1 MTTAARE
8 NSSQASIERTGPDDR
23 RRFVAPPWLTP
34 AVRVRAF
41 TVIIAAVAAILY
53 LTFVR
58 QMAPPPMPDF
68 IIPWP
73 LAAVAFFLGE
83 TNVVDIH
90 FVRER
95 HSFSLSE
102 VPGVAFLFLLPP
114 TEYVAACVVGTGLAL
129 LVDRNQSGVRRA
141 FNLAQFSL
149 AAVVALM
156 IFHAIATPANPPGP
170 REWLAAFL
178 AAGMTSALEATLV
191 ATAISL
197 SGGAPQFR
205 LLPQMLSFSEMVAMA
220 NASLATMAVMVLWRD
235 PRSIVLLAVPTAVVF
250 VAYRAYIGE
259 REKHERLELLYESSR
274 LLHYAP
280 ELDSAIGALLEHARR
295 MFRAERAELMLFPE
309 PLLDAALRSS
319 SGGADGPETM
329 VPVTVSVDDSL
340 RVRSAK
346 EARAFSAMPGRS
358 WTRDWELVEEAMI
371 GPLVGEHGVFGAL
384 TIINRLGEGTTFAPD
399 DLRLLETVA
408 NQAAVALENGQLEQ
422 SLHELSRLK
431 EELRHQAFHD
441 SLTGLPNRP
450 AFVDEVELRVSL
462 ADEGDEPPVVAFLDL
477 DDFKVVNDTLG
488 HAAGDELL
496 IAVAE
501 RIAEQ
506 LRPGDMVARFGGDEF
521 ALLPVGGSS
530 VADAL
535 AISQRIITSL
545 ELPFQIHGTEVI
557 VGCSAGI
564 SAVRPGAA
572 VDEVLRNAD
581 VAMYRAKADG
591 KRRAQVFDPT
601 MHSSIVERHALT
613 SDLGRS
619 VSRGDLTVAYQPIVV
634 LTSGRIVG
642 VEALVRWDH
651 PTRGPIDPTE
661 FVGLA
666 EENGTILA
674 LGRAVLQTAA
684 RQVVE
689 WHRLPGL
696 ESLQL
701 SVNLSPLQ
709 LQQPGFIDEVV
720 AEIHDA
726 GIDPHDLTFEMT
738 ETAMFRDIGATIAT
752 LDALRDLGIR
762 IAMDDFGT
770 GYSSL
775 AYLRRFPVDSLKIA
789 RELIA
794 GPAESDDPEAWAF
807 ARAIVALGRSL
818 GLSTVAEGIETPEQ
832 LRVLRGLGC
841 GLGQGYLFG
850 KPAAAADLETLL
862 VHAASAH
869 VVPPIKRR
877 ARGHALRTPERG
889 DSVVAW

>member
-1 MTTAARE
+1 M
-8 NSSQASIERTGPDDR
+8 N
-23 RRFVAPPWLTP
+23 
-34 AVRVRAF
+34 
-41 TVIIAAVAAILY
+41 
-53 LTFVR
+53 
-58 QMAPPPMPDF
+58 
-68 IIPWP
+68 
-73 LAAVAFFLGE
+73 
-83 TNVVDIH
+83 
-90 FVRER
+90 
-95 HSFSLSE
+95 
-102 VPGVAFLFLLPP
+102 
-114 TEYVAACVVGTGLAL
+114 
-129 LVDRNQSGVRRA
+129 
-141 FNLAQFSL
+141 
-149 AAVVALM
+149 
-156 IFHAIATPANPPGP
+156 
-170 REWLAAFL
+170 
-178 AAGMTSALEATLV
+178 
-191 ATAISL
+191 
-197 SGGAPQFR
+197 
-205 LLPQMLSFSEMVAMA
+205 
-220 NASLATMAVMVLWRD
+220 
-235 PRSIVLLAVPTAVVF
+235 
-250 VAYRAYIGE
+250 
-259 REKHERLELLYESSR
+259 
-274 LLHYAP
+274 
-280 ELDSAIGALLEHARR
+280 
-295 MFRAERAELMLFPE
+295 
-309 PLLDAALRSS
+309 
-319 SGGADGPETM
+319 
-329 VPVTVSVDDSL
+329 
-340 RVRSAK
+340 
-346 EARAFSAMPGRS
+346 
-358 WTRDWELVEEAMI
+358 
-371 GPLVGEHGVFGAL
+371 
-384 TIINRLGEGTTFAPD
+384 
-399 DLRLLETVA
+399 
-408 NQAAVALENGQLEQ
+408 
-422 SLHELSRLK
+422 
-431 EELRHQAFHD
+431 
-441 SLTGLPNRP
+441 
-450 AFVDEVELRVSL
+450 EVELRISL
-462 ADEGDEPPVVAFLDL
+462 ASETDEPPVVAFLDL
-477 DDFKVVNDTLG
+477 DDFKVVNDTQG

-496 IAVAE
+496 IGVAE
-501 RIAEQ
+501 RIVEQ

-521 ALLPVGGSS
+521 ALLPIAGST

-535 AISQRIITSL
+535 AIAQRIITSL

-557 VGCSAGI
+557 VGCSAGV

-613 SDLGRS
+613 SELGRS

-720 AEIHDA
+720 SEIHDA
-726 GIDPHDLTFEMT
+726 GIDPNDLTFEMT

-752 LDALRDLGIR
+752 LEALRDLGIR

-794 GPAESDDPEAWAF
+794 GPAELDDPEAWAF

-818 GLSTVAEGIETPEQ
+818 GLSTVAEGIETPQQ

-850 KPAAAADLETLL
+850 KPAAAEEIQSVLMN
-862 VHAASAH
+862 AASAQMAAP
-869 VVPPIKRR
+869 VKRR
-877 ARGHALRTPERG
+877 ARAHAARTPERAEG
-889 DSVVAW
+889 IVAW

>member
-1 MTTAARE
+1 MATASHANRSQGPLGRARI
-8 NSSQASIERTGPDDR
+8 AGR
-23 RRFVAPPWLTP
+23 RRFDDAKWLTP
-34 AVRVRAF
+34 AVRIRAF
-41 TVIIAAVAAILY
+41 TVLIAAVAGVLY
-53 LTFVR
+53 LTVVR
-58 QMAPPPMPDF
+58 DIVPLPVPLV
-68 IIPWP
+68 IPWP
-73 LAAVAFFLGE
+73 LAAIAFFLGE
-83 TNVVDIH
+83 TNVVEVH
-90 FVRER
+90 FLRER

-102 VPGVAFLFLLPP
+102 LPAIAFLFLLAP
-114 TEYVAACVVGTGLAL
+114 TDYVLACVLGTGLAL
-129 LVDRNQSGVRRA
+129 LVDRKQSSLRRA
-141 FNLAQFSL
+141 FNVVQFGL
-149 AAVVALM
+149 AAVVALI
-156 IFHAIATPANPPGP
+156 IFHAVASLEVPPGP
-170 REWLAAFL
+170 REWAGAFL
-178 AAGMTSALEATLV
+178 AAGATSALEATVV
-191 ATAISL
+191 ACAISM
-197 SGGAPQFR
+197 SGGAPQLR

-220 NASLATMAVMVLWRD
+220 NASLATLAVMVLWVD
-235 PRSIVLLAVPTAVVF
+235 PRSVILLAVPTAVVF

-259 REKHERLELLYESSR
+259 REKHDRLELLYESSR
-274 LLHYAP
+274 LLHYTP
-280 ELDSAIGALLEHARR
+280 ELDSAIGLLLDHARR

-309 PLLDAALRSS
+309 PTLDAALRSS
-319 SGGADGPETM
+319 SGGPDGPETM
-329 VPVTVSVDDSL
+329 VPVTVAADDSL
-340 RVRSAK
+340 RVRTTH
-346 EARAFSAMPGRS
+346 EARAFSALPGRS
-358 WTRDWELVEEAMI
+358 WTTDWEQVREAMI
-371 GPLVGEHGVFGAL
+371 GPLVGEAGVFGAL
-384 TIINRLGEGTTFAPD
+384 TIINRVGEGTSFEPD

-450 AFVDEVELRVSL
+450 AFVEEVELRIAASNDDD
-462 ADEGDEPPVVAFLDL
+462 APPVVVFLDL
-477 DDFKVVNDTLG
+477 DDFKIVNDTLG

-496 IAVAE
+496 VAVAE
-501 RIAEQ
+501 RIGEM
-506 LRPGDMVARFGGDEF
+506 LRPGDLVARFGGDEF
-521 ALLPVGGSS
+521 ALLPVAGSS

-535 AISQRIITSL
+535 AMTQRIITAL
-545 ELPFQIHGTEVI
+545 ERPFPVSGTDVI

-564 SAVRPGAA
+564 SAVYGDTP

-601 MHSSIVERHALT
+601 MHSSIVDRHTLT

-619 VSRGDLTVAYQPIVV
+619 VSRGDLTVAYQPIVA
-634 LTSGRIVG
+634 LASGQIVG

-651 PTRGPIDPTE
+651 PLRGPIDPAE
-661 FVGLA
+661 FVGMA

-696 ESLQL
+696 EKLAL

-709 LQQPGFIDEVV
+709 IQHPGFIEEVI
-720 AEIHDA
+720 AEVHDA
-726 GIDPHDLTFEMT
+726 GVDPHDLTFEMT

-752 LDALRDLGIR
+752 LEALRDLGVK

-841 GLGQGYLFG
+841 VYGQGYLFG
-850 KPAAAADLETLL
+850 RPAAAADLEPLL
-862 VHAASAH
+862 LRAVTAQQDERLARRPSGHAA
-869 VVPPIKRR
+869 R
-877 ARGHALRTPERG
+877 APERG
-889 DSVVAW
+889 DRVVAW

>member
-1 MTTAARE
+1 MATAARE
-8 NSSQASIERTGPDDR
+8 NDSQATIERPGTPER

-34 AVRVRAF
+34 AVRVRGF
-41 TVIIAAVAAILY
+41 TFIIATVAAILY
-53 LTFVR
+53 LAIVR
-58 QMAPPPMPDF
+58 ELPAPPVALH
-68 IIPWP
+68 IPWP

-90 FVRER
+90 FMRER

-114 TEYVAACVVGTGLAL
+114 TDYVAACVLGTGLAL
-129 LVDRNQSGVRRA
+129 LMDRNQSSVRRA

-149 AAVVALM
+149 AAVVGLM
-156 IFHAIATPANPPGP
+156 IFHAIATPVAVPGP
-170 REWLAAFL
+170 REWLAAFV
-178 AAGMTSALEATLV
+178 AAGITSALEATLV

-197 SGGAPQFR
+197 SGGATQYR

-220 NASLATMAVMVLWRD
+220 NASLATLAVMVLLVD

-309 PLLDAALRSS
+309 PSLDAGLRSS
-319 SGGADGPETM
+319 SGGTGGPETM
-329 VPVTVSVDDSL
+329 VPVTVATDDTL
-340 RVRSAK
+340 RMRTTS
-346 EARAFSAMPGRS
+346 EGRAFSALPGRS
-358 WTRDWELVEEAMI
+358 WTNDWETVEEAMI

-384 TIINRLGEGTTFAPD
+384 TIINRLGEGTSFEPD

-450 AFVDEVELRVSL
+450 AFVNEVELRISL
-462 ADEGDEPPVVAFLDL
+462 ASETDEPPVVAFLDL
-477 DDFKVVNDTLG
+477 DDFKVVNDTQG

-496 IAVAE
+496 IGVAE
-501 RIAEQ
+501 RIVEQ

-521 ALLPVGGSS
+521 ALLPIAGST

-535 AISQRIITSL
+535 AIAQRIITSL

-557 VGCSAGI
+557 VGCSAGV

-613 SDLGRS
+613 SELGRS

-726 GIDPHDLTFEMT
+726 GIDPNDLTFEMT

-752 LDALRDLGIR
+752 LEALRDLGIR

-818 GLSTVAEGIETPEQ
+818 GLSTVAEGIETPQQ

-850 KPAAAADLETLL
+850 KPAAAEEIQSVLMN
-862 VHAASAH
+862 AASAQLAAP
-869 VVPPIKRR
+869 VKRR
-877 ARGHALRTPERG
+877 ARAHAARTPERAEG
-889 DSVVAW
+889 IVAW

>member
-1 MTTAARE
+1 MR
-8 NSSQASIERTGPDDR
+8 S
-23 RRFVAPPWLTP
+23 
-34 AVRVRAF
+34 
-41 TVIIAAVAAILY
+41 
-53 LTFVR
+53 
-58 QMAPPPMPDF
+58 PPP
-68 IIPWP
+68 
-73 LAAVAFFLGE
+73 A
-83 TNVVDIH
+83 
-90 FVRER
+90 
-95 HSFSLSE
+95 S
-102 VPGVAFLFLLPP
+102 
-114 TEYVAACVVGTGLAL
+114 
-129 LVDRNQSGVRRA
+129 
-141 FNLAQFSL
+141 
-149 AAVVALM
+149 
-156 IFHAIATPANPPGP
+156 PPGP
-170 REWLAAFL
+170 REWLAAFI
-178 AAGMTSALEATLV
+178 AAGITSALEATLV

-197 SGGAPQFR
+197 SGGAPQLR

-220 NASLATMAVMVLWRD
+220 NSSLATLAVMVIWFD
-235 PRSIVLLAVPTAVVF
+235 PRSIILLAVPTAVVF
-250 VAYRAYIGE
+250 VAYRAYIRE

-309 PLLDAALRSS
+309 PSLDAALRSS

-329 VPVTVSVDDSL
+329 VPVTRRPGRRAARQDDERGTGVQRPPRSVVDEGLGSGRGGDDRSAGRRARRL
-340 RVRSAK
+340 RRIDDHQPPRGRHQLRARRPAPAGDGRQPGRRRPRERTARAVPPRAVASQGGAPPPGIPRLADGPPQPARVRGRG
-346 EARAFSAMPGRS
+346 RA
-358 WTRDWELVEEAMI
+358 
-371 GPLVGEHGVFGAL
+371 
-384 TIINRLGEGTTFAPD
+384 
-399 DLRLLETVA
+399 
-408 NQAAVALENGQLEQ
+408 
-422 SLHELSRLK
+422 
-431 EELRHQAFHD
+431 
-441 SLTGLPNRP
+441 
-450 AFVDEVELRVSL
+450 
-462 ADEGDEPPVVAFLDL
+462 ADVRWRRADEPPVVAFLDL

-530 VADAL
+530 VAEAL

-557 VGCSAGI
+557 VGCSAGV
-564 SAVRPGAA
+564 AAARPGAA

-613 SDLGRS
+613 SELGRS

-642 VEALVRWDH
+642 VEALVRWNH

-661 FVGLA
+661 FVGMA

-696 ESLQL
+696 EALQL

-752 LDALRDLGIR
+752 LEALRDLGIR

-818 GLSTVAEGIETPEQ
+818 GLSTVAEGIETPQQ

-850 KPAAAADLETLL
+850 RPAAAADLEAVL

-869 VVPPIKRR
+869 VVPPMKRR
-877 ARGHALRTPERG
+877 ARGHAARTTERAEG
-889 DSVVAW
+889 VVVW

>member
-1 MTTAARE
+1 MRTT
-8 NSSQASIERTGPDDR
+8 
-23 RRFVAPPWLTP
+23 
-34 AVRVRAF
+34 
-41 TVIIAAVAAILY
+41 
-53 LTFVR
+53 
-58 QMAPPPMPDF
+58 
-68 IIPWP
+68 
-73 LAAVAFFLGE
+73 
-83 TNVVDIH
+83 
-90 FVRER
+90 
-95 HSFSLSE
+95 SE
-102 VPGVAFLFLLPP
+102 G
-114 TEYVAACVVGTGLAL
+114 
-129 LVDRNQSGVRRA
+129 
-141 FNLAQFSL
+141 
-149 AAVVALM
+149 
-156 IFHAIATPANPPGP
+156 
-170 REWLAAFL
+170 
-178 AAGMTSALEATLV
+178 
-191 ATAISL
+191 
-197 SGGAPQFR
+197 
-205 LLPQMLSFSEMVAMA
+205 
-220 NASLATMAVMVLWRD
+220 
-235 PRSIVLLAVPTAVVF
+235 
-250 VAYRAYIGE
+250 
-259 REKHERLELLYESSR
+259 
-274 LLHYAP
+274 
-280 ELDSAIGALLEHARR
+280 
-295 MFRAERAELMLFPE
+295 
-309 PLLDAALRSS
+309 
-319 SGGADGPETM
+319 
-329 VPVTVSVDDSL
+329 
-340 RVRSAK
+340 
-346 EARAFSAMPGRS
+346 RAFSALPGRS
-358 WTRDWELVEEAMI
+358 WTNDWETVEEAMI

-384 TIINRLGEGTTFAPD
+384 TIINRLGEGTSFEPD

-450 AFVDEVELRVSL
+450 AFVNEVELRISL
-462 ADEGDEPPVVAFLDL
+462 ASEMEEPPVVAFLDL
-477 DDFKVVNDTLG
+477 DDFKVVNDTQG

-496 IAVAE
+496 IGVAE
-501 RIAEQ
+501 RIVEQ

-521 ALLPVGGSS
+521 ALLPITGST

-535 AISQRIITSL
+535 AIAQRIITSL

-557 VGCSAGI
+557 VGCSAGV

-613 SDLGRS
+613 SELGRS

-720 AEIHDA
+720 SEIHDA
-726 GIDPHDLTFEMT
+726 GIDPNDLTFEMT

-752 LDALRDLGIR
+752 LEALRDLGIR

-818 GLSTVAEGIETPEQ
+818 GLSTVAEGIETPQQ

-850 KPAAAADLETLL
+850 KPASAGETQSVLMN
-862 VHAASAH
+862 AASAQMAAP
-869 VVPPIKRR
+869 VKRR
-877 ARGHALRTPERG
+877 ARAHAARTPERAEG
-889 DSVVAW
+889 IVAW

>member
-1 MTTAARE
+1 MATAARE
-8 NSSQASIERTGPDDR
+8 NDSQATSERTGTPER

-34 AVRVRAF
+34 AVRVRGF
-41 TVIIAAVAAILY
+41 TVIIATVAAILY
-53 LTFVR
+53 LAIVR
-58 QMAPPPMPDF
+58 ELPAPPVGLHV
-68 IIPWP
+68 PWP

-90 FVRER
+90 FMRER

-114 TEYVAACVVGTGLAL
+114 TEYVAACVFGTGLAL
-129 LVDRNQSGVRRA
+129 LMDRNQSGVRRA

-149 AAVVALM
+149 AAVVGLI
-156 IFHAIATPANPPGP
+156 IFHAIATPVPVPGP
-170 REWLAAFL
+170 REWLAAFV
-178 AAGMTSALEATLV
+178 AAGATSALEATLV

-197 SGGAPQFR
+197 SGGATQFR

-220 NASLATMAVMVLWRD
+220 NASLATLAVMVLLVD

-309 PLLDAALRSS
+309 PSLDAGLRSS
-319 SGGADGPETM
+319 SGGSGGPETM
-329 VPVTVSVDDSL
+329 VPVTVATDDTL
-340 RVRSAK
+340 RMRTTS
-346 EARAFSAMPGRS
+346 EGRAFSALPGRS
-358 WTRDWELVEEAMI
+358 WTNDWETVEEAMI

-384 TIINRLGEGTTFAPD
+384 TIINRLGEGTSFEPD

-450 AFVDEVELRVSL
+450 AFVNEVELRISL
-462 ADEGDEPPVVAFLDL
+462 ASETDEPPVVAFLDL
-477 DDFKVVNDTLG
+477 DDFKVVNDTQG

-496 IAVAE
+496 IGVAE
-501 RIAEQ
+501 RIVEQ

-521 ALLPVGGSS
+521 ALLPIAGST

-535 AISQRIITSL
+535 AIAQRIITSL

-557 VGCSAGI
+557 VGCSAGV

-613 SDLGRS
+613 SELGRS

-720 AEIHDA
+720 SEIHDA
-726 GIDPHDLTFEMT
+726 GIDPNDLTFEMT

-752 LDALRDLGIR
+752 LEALRDLGIR

-818 GLSTVAEGIETPEQ
+818 GLSTVAEGIETPQQ

-850 KPAAAADLETLL
+850 KPAAADEIQSVLMN
-862 VHAASAH
+862 AASAQMAAP
-869 VVPPIKRR
+869 VKRR
-877 ARGHALRTPERG
+877 ARAHAARTPERAEG
-889 DSVVAW
+889 IVAW

>member
-1 MTTAARE
+1 MATAARE
-8 NSSQASIERTGPDDR
+8 NSSQATIERTGTPKS

-34 AVRVRAF
+34 AVRVRGF

-53 LTFVR
+53 MAIVR
-58 QMAPPPMPDF
+58 ELPTPVVAIHF
-68 IIPWP
+68 PWP

-90 FVRER
+90 FMRER

-114 TEYVAACVVGTGLAL
+114 TEYVAACVFGTGLAL
-129 LVDRNQSGVRRA
+129 LMDRNQSSVRRA

-149 AAVVALM
+149 AAVVGLI
-156 IFHAIATPANPPGP
+156 IFHAIATPVAVPGP
-170 REWLAAFL
+170 REWLAAFV
-178 AAGMTSALEATLV
+178 AAGITSALEATLV

-220 NASLATMAVMVLWRD
+220 NASLATLAVMVLLINPW
-235 PRSIVLLAVPTAVVF
+235 SMILLAVPTAVVF

-309 PLLDAALRSS
+309 PSLDAGLRSS
-319 SGGADGPETM
+319 SGGIGGPETM
-329 VPVTVSVDDSL
+329 VPVTVATDDTL
-340 RVRSAK
+340 RMRTTS
-346 EARAFSAMPGRS
+346 EGRAFSALPGRS
-358 WTRDWELVEEAMI
+358 WTNDWETVEEAMI

-384 TIINRLGEGTTFAPD
+384 TIINRLGEGTSFEPD

-450 AFVDEVELRVSL
+450 AFVNEVEMRISL
-462 ADEGDEPPVVAFLDL
+462 AGETDEPPVVAFLDL
-477 DDFKVVNDTLG
+477 DDFKVVNDTQG

-496 IAVAE
+496 IGVAE
-501 RIAEQ
+501 RIVEQ

-521 ALLPVGGSS
+521 ALLPIAGSS

-535 AISQRIITSL
+535 AIAQRIITSL

-557 VGCSAGI
+557 VGCSAGV

-613 SDLGRS
+613 SELGRS

-720 AEIHDA
+720 SEIHDA
-726 GIDPHDLTFEMT
+726 GIDPNDLTFEMT

-752 LDALRDLGIR
+752 LEALRDLGIR

-818 GLSTVAEGIETPEQ
+818 GLSTVAEGIETPQQ

-850 KPAAAADLETLL
+850 KPAAADEIQSVLMN
-862 VHAASAH
+862 AASAQMAAP
-869 VVPPIKRR
+869 VKRR
-877 ARGHALRTPERG
+877 ARAHAARTPERAEG
-889 DSVVAW
+889 IVAW

>member
-1 MTTAARE
+1 MATASHE
-8 NSSQASIERTGPDDR
+8 NSPRLSLRRIGPGGR
-23 RRFVAPPWLTP
+23 WRLEEPAWLKP
-34 AVRVRAF
+34 SVRVRLF
-41 TVIIAAVAAILY
+41 TFLIAAIAIVLYVTVVPGIAPLPVPFAIPWPVAAI
-53 LTFVR
+53 
-58 QMAPPPMPDF
+58 
-68 IIPWP
+68 
-73 LAAVAFFLGE
+73 AFFLGE
-83 TNVVDIH
+83 TNVVQVH
-90 FVRER
+90 FLRER
-95 HSFSLSE
+95 HAFSLSE
-102 VPGVAFLFLLPP
+102 LPGIAFLFLLPP
-114 TEYVAACVVGTGLAL
+114 TEYLAACIVGTGIAL
-129 LVDRNQSGVRRA
+129 LVDRDGSSLKRA
-141 FNLAQFSL
+141 FNIAQFGL

-156 IFHAIATPANPPGP
+156 IFHAIATPDIPPGP
-170 REWLAAFL
+170 REWLAAFI
-178 AAGMTSALEATLV
+178 AAGATSALEATLV
-191 ATAISL
+191 ATAITL
-197 SGGAPQFR
+197 SGGAPQLR

-220 NASLATMAVMVLWRD
+220 NSSLATLAVMVLWVD
-235 PRSIVLLAVPTAVVF
+235 PRSVVLLAVPTSVVF
-250 VAYRAYIGE
+250 VAYRAYVAE

-280 ELDSAIGALLEHARR
+280 ELDSAIGALLDHARR
-295 MFRAERAELMLFPE
+295 MFRAERAELLLFPAPE
-309 PLLDAALRSS
+309 LDTALRSS

-329 VPVTVSVDDSL
+329 VPVTISPDDAL
-340 RVRSAK
+340 RVRTTR
-346 EARAFSAMPGRS
+346 EARAFSARPGRT
-358 WTRDWELVEEAMI
+358 WTTDWDRVREAMV
-371 GPLVGEHGVFGAL
+371 GPLVGEAGVFGAL
-384 TIINRLGEGTTFAPD
+384 TIINRLGEGTTFETD
-399 DLRLLETVA
+399 DLRMLETVA

-441 SLTGLPNRP
+441 PLTGLPNRP
-450 AFVDEVELRVSL
+450 AFVDEVELRV
-462 ADEGDEPPVVAFLDL
+462 AQATDDIDPPVVVFLDL
-477 DDFKVVNDTLG
+477 DDFKIVNDTLG

-501 RIAEQ
+501 RIGEM
-506 LRPGDMVARFGGDEF
+506 LRPGDLVARFGGDEF
-521 ALLPVGGSS
+521 ALLPLAGSS
-530 VADAL
+530 VAEAL
-535 AISQRIITSL
+535 AMTQRIIIAL
-545 ELPFQIHGTEVI
+545 ELPFPIHGTDII

-564 SAVRPGAA
+564 SAVRGGAP

-634 LTSGRIVG
+634 LASGRIVG
-642 VEALVRWDH
+642 VEALVRWNH

-689 WHRLPGL
+689 WHRRPGL
-696 ESLQL
+696 ENLAL

-709 LQQPGFIDEVV
+709 LQQPGFIDEVL

-752 LDALRDLGIR
+752 LEALRALGIR

-794 GPAESDDPEAWAF
+794 GPAESNDPEAWAF

-850 KPAAAADLETLL
+850 KPAAAVDLEPLL
-862 VHAASAH
+862 LQAATSQ
-869 VVPPIKRR
+869 VVTPVARRSR
-877 ARGHALRTPERG
+877 ARGAGGPDRPST
-889 DSVVAW
+889 VAAW